1 MYVECR
7 LVGASEILRCTLS
20 VLIYLSFWPSIRY
33 MQDSLD
39 LNIHDV

>member
-1 MYVECR
+1 
-7 LVGASEILRCTLS
+7 LVGASEILRRTLS

-39 LNIHDV
+39 LDLNIHDV